1 MPKPQLVGKIALAAL
16 LLGAVFLAGNLF
28 FGMAGHESLAK
39 TSFLLAILSD
49 GVFVV
54 AAVFWG
60 YCSAW
65 ERESAPPKQQPTAP
79 MPGAP
84 IGGQMPGAPK
94 PGGKMPAGLVMG
106 GQMPG
111 APKPGAPMVIR
122 PGAPASAAPPAQKP
136 RPPQT

>member
-28 FGMAGHESLAK
+28 LGLTGHASLAS
-39 TSFLLAILSD
+39 TSFMLAILSE

-60 YCSAW
+60 FCSAW
-65 ERESAPPKQQPTAP
+65 ARESAPPKQMPTASR
-79 MPGAP
+79 PGAP
-84 IGGQMPGAPK
+84 IQGGQ
-94 PGGKMPAGLVMG
+94 MPAGLVMG

-111 APKPGAPMVIR
+111 APKPGAPMIIQT
-122 PGAPASAAPPAQKP
+122 GAPAAAAPVGQKP
-136 RPPQT
+136 PQP

>member
-28 FGMAGHESLAK
+28 FSLAGGHASLAK
-39 TSFLLAILSD
+39 TSFMLAILSD

-65 ERESAPPKQQPTAP
+65 ARESAPPMQQPTAQR
-79 MPGAP
+79 PGGP
-84 IGGQMPGAPK
+84 IPGGQLPPG
-94 PGGKMPAGLVMG
+94 MVMG

-111 APKPGAPMVIR
+111 APKPGAPMIIR
-122 PGAPASAAPPAQKP
+122 PGAPTSGAPPVQKP
-136 RPPQT
+136 PQP

>member
-28 FGMAGHESLAK
+28 FGLAGGHASLAK
-39 TSFLLAILSD
+39 TSFMLAILSD

-65 ERESAPPKQQPTAP
+65 ARESAPPKQQPTAT
-79 MPGAP
+79 
-84 IGGQMPGAPK
+84 
-94 PGGKMPAGLVMG
+94 
-106 GQMPG
+106 MPG
-111 APKPGAPMVIR
+111 APKPGAPVVIR
-122 PGAPASAAPPAQKP
+122 PGAPISAAPPAQKP
-136 RPPQT
+136 RPPQP